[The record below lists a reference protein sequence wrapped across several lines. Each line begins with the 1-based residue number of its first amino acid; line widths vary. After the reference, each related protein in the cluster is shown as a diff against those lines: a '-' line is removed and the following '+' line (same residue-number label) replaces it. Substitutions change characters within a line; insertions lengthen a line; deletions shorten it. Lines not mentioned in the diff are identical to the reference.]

1 MSLFSAKSSRAV
13 LRHIL
18 EQSLQVE
25 VFWVGERMEEVLTKL
40 EKERASYLVL
50 SHTPST
56 LTSRHS
62 LTPVM
67 FPACRDPL
75 LRRDDTDINCL
86 YAPHRLA
93 KVDYFFSS
101 FFSIIIFSRWSG
113 PPCRTRRR
121 LSTGQLEAIPFH
133 TNHILSL
140 AFGLI
145 KVKFKLLL
153 KRSKF

>member
-1 MSLFSAKSSRAV
+1 MNLFSVKSSRAV

-18 EQSLQVE
+18 EESLQVE
-25 VFWVGERMEEVLTKL
+25 VFWVGERMEEVMTRL
-40 EKERASYLVL
+40 EGAGASYLVL

-56 LTSRHS
+56 LISRHT

-93 KVDYFFSS
+93 KVV
-101 FFSIIIFSRWSG
+101 WS
-113 PPCRTRRR
+113 PVQNEAPALYRSAFT
-121 LSTGQLEAIPFH
+121 LS
-133 TNHILSL
+133 
-140 AFGLI
+140 
-145 KVKFKLLL
+145 
-153 KRSKF
+153 